1 MLVVIAGAAVLLNRS
16 GTGQLPA
23 DPKQAKVDDPY
34 VGGVSAVTPT
44 QAAADCQ
51 APAARDDAGTVVSY
65 TPAELYDNN
74 LSTAWRCDGSA
85 VGRTVTFVLPS
96 NTPIAEVG
104 LVNGYAK
111 VDPASGAVRYGE
123 YRRITQVSWTFD
135 DGTSVQ
141 QSLTDGS
148 QTAQRLRIPTE
159 TSGTVRLTIQATT
172 TPGSTATARD
182 AALISE
188 VTFSSP
194 S

>member
-1 MLVVIAGAAVLLNRS
+1 M
-16 GTGQLPA
+16 
-23 DPKQAKVDDPY
+23 
-34 VGGVSAVTPT
+34 PT
-44 QAAADCQ
+44 QASADCQ
-51 APAARDDAGTVVSY
+51 APAARDDAGNVVSY
-65 TPAELYDNN
+65 APGAMYDNDP
-74 LSTAWRCDGSA
+74 STAWRCDGPA
-85 VGRTVTFVLPS
+85 VGQTITFMLPP
-96 NTPIAEVG
+96 NTQIAEVG

-111 VDPASGAVRYGE
+111 VDPTSGAVRYGE

-172 TPGSTATARD
+172 MPGSTSATRD

-188 VTFSSP
+188 VTFASP
-194 S
+194 A

>member
-1 MLVVIAGAAVLLNRS
+1 MS
-16 GTGQLPA
+16 
-23 DPKQAKVDDPY
+23 Y
-34 VGGVSAVTPT
+34 
-44 QAAADCQ
+44 
-51 APAARDDAGTVVSY
+51 APGD
-65 TPAELYDNN
+65 LYDND
-74 LSTAWRCDGSA
+74 LSTAWRCDGPA
-85 VGRTVTFVLPS
+85 VGQTITFMLPS
-96 NTPIAEVG
+96 NTRIAEVG

-111 VDPASGAVRYGE
+111 VDPTSGAVRYGE

-172 TPGSTATARD
+172 VPGSTSATRD

-188 VTFSSP
+188 VTFGSP